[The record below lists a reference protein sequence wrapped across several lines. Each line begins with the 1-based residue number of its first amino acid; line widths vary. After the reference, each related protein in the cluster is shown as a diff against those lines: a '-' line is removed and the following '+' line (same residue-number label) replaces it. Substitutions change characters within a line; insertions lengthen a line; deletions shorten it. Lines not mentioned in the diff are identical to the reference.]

1 MKKLMFIVM
10 LLVFAVVSS
19 TYAAATKTQ
28 NIQALEWTSILNA
41 EGATGV
47 VQSAEI
53 DTSTAFST
61 TVFIDWCLAEAAAHD
76 GTEIIVLI
84 ASGAS
89 DDDMWTKYLTL
100 KSNAV
105 TPIGLAF
112 AGTEAIGQTVLSTAD
127 PAGGLDH
134 PGKFIF
140 IEHDTPASC
149 EIAYQ
154 VTDNASNTIT
164 VLDGISHEQTVA
176 TSDIWSVDVAN
187 GAGTASAV
195 NQWAIAIPDSVSRVK
210 VIFNNWF
217 DTTGANGYGRVRAT
231 HLTALN

>member
-1 MKKLMFIVM
+1 MKKLLFVM
-10 LLVFAVVSS
+10 MMVLLVFVSPTS
-19 TYAAATKTQ
+19 AAATKTQ
-28 NIQALEWTSILNA
+28 SIQALEWTAILNA

-76 GTEIIVLI
+76 GTEIIVLV
-84 ASGAS
+84 ASGTG
-89 DDDMWTKYLTL
+89 DDEWTKYLTL
-100 KSNAV
+100 KTNAV

-112 AGTEAIGQTVLSTAD
+112 AATEAIGQTVLTTAD
-127 PAGGLDH
+127 PAGGMDH

-154 VTDNASNTIT
+154 VTDNASNSIT
-164 VLDGISHEQTVA
+164 VLDGISHEQKVA

-187 GAGTASAV
+187 GAGLASVV
-195 NQWAIAIPDSVSRVK
+195 NQWAIAIPASVSRVK

-231 HLTALN
+231 HLTELN

>member
-1 MKKLMFIVM
+1 MKKLLFAMMV
-10 LLVFAVVSS
+10 LLIFVSS

-28 NIQALEWTSILNA
+28 NTQALEWTSILNA

-84 ASGAS
+84 GSGTG
-89 DDDMWTKYLTL
+89 DDEWTKYLTL

-112 AGTEAIGQTVLSTAD
+112 AATEAIGQTVLTTAD

-134 PGKFIF
+134 PGKLIF

-176 TSDIWSVDVAN
+176 ASDIWSVDTAK
-187 GAGTASAV
+187 GTVV

-217 DTTGANGYGRVRAT
+217 DTTGANGYGRVRAA

>member
-1 MKKLMFIVM
+1 MKKLLFVMMIVFM
-10 LLVFAVVSS
+10 TVSS

-28 NIQALEWTSILNA
+28 TIQALEWTSILNA

-53 DTSTAFST
+53 NCSVVFST

-112 AGTEAIGQTVLSTAD
+112 VATEAIGQTVLSTAD

-134 PGKFIF
+134 PGKLIF

-176 TSDIWSVDVAN
+176 ESDIWSVDVAN
-187 GAGTASAV
+187 GTGTDSVV
-195 NQWAIAIPDSVSRVK
+195 NQWAIDIPESVSRVK

-231 HLTALN
+231 QLTALD

>member
-1 MKKLMFIVM
+1 MKKLLCAM
-10 LLVFAVVSS
+10 LTVLLLFAAPI
-19 TYAAATKTQ
+19 YAAATKTQ
-28 NIQALEWTSILNA
+28 NTQALEWTSILNA

-53 DTSTAFST
+53 DCSTAYST

-76 GTEIIVLI
+76 GTQIIVLV

-89 DDDMWTKYLTL
+89 DDDMWTPLVTFISK
-100 KSNAV
+100 AV

-112 AGTEAIGQTVLSTAD
+112 AATEAIGQTELTTAD

-154 VTDNASNTIT
+154 VTDNASNSIT
-164 VLDGISHEQTVA
+164 VLDGISHEQTIA
-176 TSDIWSVDVAN
+176 TSDIWSVD
-187 GAGTASAV
+187 TATGSV
-195 NQWAIAIPDSVSRVK
+195 VSQWAIAIPASVSRVK

-231 HLTALN
+231 HLTELN

>member
-1 MKKLMFIVM
+1 MKKLLFVIM
-10 LLVFAVVSS
+10 LLLFVSP
-19 TYAAATKTQ
+19 TFAAATKTQ
-28 NIQALEWTSILNA
+28 STQALEWTSILNA

-53 DTSTAFST
+53 DCSTKFET
-61 TVFIDWCLAEAAAHD
+61 TVFIDWCLAEAVAHD
-76 GTEIIVLI
+76 GTEIIVLV
-84 ASGAS
+84 ASGAGN
-89 DDDMWTKYLTL
+89 DEWTKYLTL
-100 KSNAV
+100 TSNAV

-112 AGTEAIGQTVLSTAD
+112 AATEAIGQFELTTAD

-134 PGKFIF
+134 PGKSIF

-154 VTDNASNTIT
+154 VTDNASNSIT

-176 TSDIWSVDVAN
+176 TSDIWSVDTAT
-187 GAGTASAV
+187 GTVV
-195 NQWAIAIPDSVSRVK
+195 NQWAIAIPASVSRVK
-210 VIFNNWF
+210 VIFNNFF

>member
-1 MKKLMFIVM
+1 MKKLLFVMM
-10 LLVFAVVSS
+10 LLFVSS
-19 TYAAATKTQ
+19 AFAAATKTQ
-28 NIQALEWTSILNA
+28 STEALEWTSILNA

-53 DTSTAFST
+53 DCSTAYST

-84 ASGAS
+84 GSGAG
-89 DDDMWTKYLTL
+89 DDEWTKYLTL

-112 AGTEAIGQTVLSTAD
+112 AATEAIDQTELTTAD

-154 VTDNASNTIT
+154 VTDNASNSIT

-187 GAGTASAV
+187 GAGLASVV
-195 NQWAIAIPDSVSRVK
+195 NQWAIAIPESVSRVK

-231 HLTALN
+231 HLTELD

>member
-1 MKKLMFIVM
+1 MKKLLFVLMMV
-10 LLVFAVVSS
+10 LLVFVSPTS
-19 TYAAATKTQ
+19 AAATKTQ
-28 NIQALEWTSILNA
+28 SIQALEWTSILNA

-53 DTSTAFST
+53 DTSTVFDT

-84 ASGAS
+84 GSGAG
-89 DDDMWTKYLTL
+89 DDEWTKYLTL
-100 KSNAV
+100 KTNAV

-112 AGTEAIGQTVLSTAD
+112 AATEAIGQTVLTTAD
-127 PAGGLDH
+127 PAGGMDH

-154 VTDNASNTIT
+154 VTDNASNSIT

-176 TSDIWSVDVAN
+176 TSDIWSVDTAR
-187 GAGTASAV
+187 GTVV
-195 NQWAIAIPDSVSRVK
+195 NQWAIAIPASVSRVK